1 MKEYSSYTTTDFLN
15 DDLFLLWFYSREGDY
30 YRKIIA
36 DYPDREPYL
45 KEAMERLA
53 TLKWE
58 KASLPQEEVDDA
70 CLKLEQAIQNRKIS
84 QRKHKLYKIGWLS
97 ASAAAAIL
105 ILFVSLDGIWKKAPA
120 VDYLASLQVSDSV
133 LTSSKIQLFVDEQL
147 KETFESDPDLSYN
160 QMATDV
166 TEGELNKL
174 VVSYGRRAHVTL
186 CDGTKIWA
194 NAGTV
199 LLFPTHFEDKKREIY
214 VDGEIYIDVTPNP
227 KKPFIVKT
235 SDMGIKVLGTSFYVS
250 AYRKDAEKSIVLVTG
265 KVEVAASNGET
276 VRILPNDRFR
286 QSADKYVVDKVNVE
300 DYGSWKDGQLSFR
313 NTELSVILNQLSRY
327 YNVRI
332 VYDKQQ
338 RITCSGKLDLDDT
351 IEQLLNTITETA
363 PVVISKEDDTYKV
376 TPKKSSL

>member
-36 DYPDREPYL
+36 EYPDREPYL

-105 ILFVSLDGIWKKAPA
+105 ILFVSLDGILKKAPA

-133 LTSSKIQLFVDEQL
+133 LTSDKIQLFVDDQL
-147 KETFESDPDLSYN
+147 KETFENDPDLTYN

-166 TEGELNKL
+166 TEGEFNKL

-227 KKPFIVKT
+227 EKPFIVKT

-313 NTELSVILNQLSRY
+313 NTELSGILNQLSRY

-332 VYDKQQ
+332 VYDKQHP
-338 RITCSGKLDLDDT
+338 ITCSGKLDLDDT

-363 PVVISKEDDTYKV
+363 PVVISKENDTYKV

>member
-15 DDLFLLWFYSREGDY
+15 DDLFLFWFYSREGDY

-36 DYPDREPYL
+36 EYPDREPYL

-58 KASLPQEEVDDA
+58 KASLPQKEVDDA
-70 CLKLEQAIQNRKIS
+70 CLRLEQAIQTRKMS

-105 ILFVSLDGIWKKAPA
+105 ILFVSLEVIWKTAPA

-133 LTSSKIQLFVDEQL
+133 LTSSKIQLFVNEQL
-147 KETFESDPDLSYN
+147 KETFESDPDLNYN

-166 TEGELNKL
+166 TEGVLNKL
-174 VVSYGRRAHVTL
+174 VVSYGKRAHVTL

-199 LLFPTHFEDKKREIY
+199 LLFPTRFEDKKREIY

-227 KKPFIVKT
+227 EKPFIIKT

-286 QSADKYVVDKVNVE
+286 PSADRYVVDKVNVE

-313 NTELSVILNQLSRY
+313 NTELSGILKQLSRY
-327 YNVRI
+327 YNVKI
-332 VYDKQQ
+332 VYDKQ
-338 RITCSGKLDLDDT
+338 RPITCSGKLNLDDT

-363 PVVISKEDDTYKV
+363 PVVISKENDTYKV
-376 TPKKSSL
+376 TLKKSSL

>member
-1 MKEYSSYTTTDFLN
+1 MKEYSSYTTNDFLN
-15 DDLFLLWFYSREGDY
+15 DDLFLFWFYSREGDY

-36 DYPDREPYL
+36 EYPDREPYL

-58 KASLPQEEVDDA
+58 KASLPQKEVDDA
-70 CLKLEQAIQNRKIS
+70 CLRLEQAIQTRKMS

-105 ILFVSLDGIWKKAPA
+105 ILFVSLEVIWKTAPA
-120 VDYLASLQVSDSV
+120 VDYLSSLQVSDSV
-133 LTSSKIQLFVDEQL
+133 LTSSKIQLFVNEQL
-147 KETFESDPDLSYN
+147 KETFEGNPDLAYD
-160 QMATDV
+160 QMATDAG
-166 TEGELNKL
+166 EGEFNKL
-174 VVSYGRRAHVTL
+174 VVSYGKRARVTL

-199 LLFPTHFEDKKREIY
+199 LLFPTRFEDKKREIY

-227 KKPFIVKT
+227 EKPFIVKT

-286 QSADKYVVDKVNVE
+286 QSADRYVVDKVNVE

-313 NTELSVILNQLSRY
+313 NTELSGILKQLSRY
-327 YNVRI
+327 YNVKI
-332 VYDKQQ
+332 VYDKQ
-338 RITCSGKLDLDDT
+338 RPITCSGKLNLDDT

-363 PVVISKEDDTYKV
+363 PVVISKENDTYKV
-376 TPKKSSL
+376 TLKKSSL

>member
-15 DDLFLLWFYSREGDY
+15 DDLFLFWFYSREGDY

-36 DYPDREPYL
+36 EYPDREPYL

-58 KASLPQEEVDDA
+58 KASLPQKEVDDA
-70 CLKLEQAIQNRKIS
+70 CLRLEQAIQTRKIS

-105 ILFVSLDGIWKKAPA
+105 ILFVSLEVIWKTAPA

-133 LTSSKIQLFVDEQL
+133 LTSSKIQLFVNEQL
-147 KETFESDPDLSYN
+147 KETFESDPDLTYN
-160 QMATDV
+160 QMADA

-174 VVSYGRRAHVTL
+174 VVSYGKRAHVTL

-199 LLFPTHFEDKKREIY
+199 LLFPTRFEDKKREIY

-227 KKPFIVKT
+227 EKPFIVKT

-286 QSADKYVVDKVNVE
+286 QSADRYVVDKVNVE
-300 DYGSWKDGQLSFR
+300 DYGAWKDGQLSFR
-313 NTELSVILNQLSRY
+313 NTELSGILKQLSRY
-327 YNVRI
+327 YNVKI
-332 VYDKQQ
+332 VYDKQ
-338 RITCSGKLDLDDT
+338 RPITCSGKLNLDDT

-363 PVVISKEDDTYKV
+363 PVVISKENDTYKV
-376 TPKKSSL
+376 TLKKSSL

>member
-15 DDLFLLWFYSREGDY
+15 DDLFLFWFYSREGDY

-36 DYPDREPYL
+36 EYPDREPYL

-58 KASLPQEEVDDA
+58 KASLPQKEVDDA
-70 CLKLEQAIQNRKIS
+70 CLRLEQAIQTRKMS

-105 ILFVSLDGIWKKAPA
+105 ILFVSLEVIWKTAPA

-133 LTSSKIQLFVDEQL
+133 LTSSKIQLFVNEQL
-147 KETFESDPDLSYN
+147 KETFESDPELNYN

-166 TEGELNKL
+166 TEGVLNKL
-174 VVSYGRRAHVTL
+174 VVSYGKRAHVTL

-199 LLFPTHFEDKKREIY
+199 LLFPTRFEDKKREIY

-227 KKPFIVKT
+227 EKPFIVKT

-265 KVEVAASNGET
+265 KVEVAASNGRT

-286 QSADKYVVDKVNVE
+286 QSADRYVVDKVNVE

-313 NTELSVILNQLSRY
+313 NTELSGILKQLSRY
-327 YNVRI
+327 YNVKI
-332 VYDKQQ
+332 VYDKQ
-338 RITCSGKLDLDDT
+338 RPITCSGKLNLDDT

-363 PVVISKEDDTYKV
+363 PVVISKENDTYKV
-376 TPKKSSL
+376 TLKKSSL

>member
-15 DDLFLLWFYSREGDY
+15 DDLFLFWFYSREGDY

-36 DYPDREPYL
+36 EYPDREPYL

-58 KASLPQEEVDDA
+58 KASLPQKEVDDA
-70 CLKLEQAIQNRKIS
+70 CLRLEQAIQTRKMS

-105 ILFVSLDGIWKKAPA
+105 ILFVSLEVIWKTAPA

-133 LTSSKIQLFVDEQL
+133 LTSSKIQLFVNEQL
-147 KETFESDPDLSYN
+147 KETFESDPDLNYN

-166 TEGELNKL
+166 TEGVLNKL
-174 VVSYGRRAHVTL
+174 VVSYGKRAHVTL

-199 LLFPTHFEDKKREIY
+199 LLFPTRFEDKKREIY

-227 KKPFIVKT
+227 EKPFIVKT
-235 SDMGIKVLGTSFYVS
+235 SDMGIKVLGTSFCVS
-250 AYRKDAEKSIVLVTG
+250 AYRKDAEKCIVLVTG

-286 QSADKYVVDKVNVE
+286 QSADRYVVDKVNVE

-313 NTELSVILNQLSRY
+313 NTELSGILKQLSRY
-327 YNVRI
+327 YNVKI
-332 VYDKQQ
+332 VYDKQ
-338 RITCSGKLDLDDT
+338 RPITCSGKLNLDDT

-363 PVVISKEDDTYKV
+363 PVVISKENDTYKV
-376 TPKKSSL
+376 TLKKSSL

>member
-15 DDLFLLWFYSREGDY
+15 DDLFLFWFYSREGDY

-36 DYPDREPYL
+36 EYPDREPYL
-45 KEAMERLA
+45 KEAMERLT

-58 KASLPQEEVDDA
+58 KASLPQKEVDDA
-70 CLKLEQAIQNRKIS
+70 CLRLEQAIQTRKMS

-105 ILFVSLDGIWKKAPA
+105 ILFVSLEVIWKTAPA

-133 LTSSKIQLFVDEQL
+133 LTSSKIQLFVNEQL
-147 KETFESDPDLSYN
+147 KETFESDPDLNYN

-166 TEGELNKL
+166 TEGVLNKL
-174 VVSYGRRAHVTL
+174 VVSYGKRAHVTL

-199 LLFPTHFEDKKREIY
+199 LLFPTRFEDKKREIY

-286 QSADKYVVDKVNVE
+286 QSADKYVVDKVNVA

-313 NTELSVILNQLSRY
+313 NTELSVILKQLSRY

-338 RITCSGKLDLDDT
+338 QITCSGKLDLDDT
-351 IEQLLNTITETA
+351 VEQLLNTITETA
-363 PVVISKEDDTYKV
+363 PVVINKENDTYKV
-376 TPKKSSL
+376 TLKKSSL

>member
-15 DDLFLLWFYSREGDY
+15 DDLFLFWFYSREGDY

-36 DYPDREPYL
+36 EYPDREPYL

-58 KASLPQEEVDDA
+58 KASLPQKEVDDA
-70 CLKLEQAIQNRKIS
+70 CLRLEQAIQTRKMS

-105 ILFVSLDGIWKKAPA
+105 ILFVSLEVIWKTAPA

-133 LTSSKIQLFVDEQL
+133 LTSSKIQLFVNEQL
-147 KETFESDPDLSYN
+147 KETFESDPELNYN

-166 TEGELNKL
+166 TDGVLNKL
-174 VVSYGRRAHVTL
+174 VVSYGKRAHVTL

-199 LLFPTHFEDKKREIY
+199 LLFPTRFEDKKREIY

-227 KKPFIVKT
+227 EKPFIVKT

-286 QSADKYVVDKVNVE
+286 QSADRYVVDKVNVE

-313 NTELSVILNQLSRY
+313 NTELSGILKQLSRY
-327 YNVRI
+327 YNVKI
-332 VYDKQQ
+332 VYDKQ
-338 RITCSGKLDLDDT
+338 RPITCSGKLNLDDT

-363 PVVISKEDDTYKV
+363 PVVISKENDTYKV
-376 TPKKSSL
+376 TLKKSSL

>member
-1 MKEYSSYTTTDFLN
+1 MKEYSSYTATDFLN
-15 DDLFLLWFYSREGDY
+15 DDLFLFWFYSREGDY

-36 DYPDREPYL
+36 EYPDREPYL

-58 KASLPQEEVDDA
+58 KASLPQKEVDDA
-70 CLKLEQAIQNRKIS
+70 CLRLEQAIQTRKMS

-105 ILFVSLDGIWKKAPA
+105 ILFVSLEVIWKTAPA

-133 LTSSKIQLFVDEQL
+133 LTSSKIQLFVNEQL
-147 KETFESDPDLSYN
+147 KETFESDPDLNYN

-166 TEGELNKL
+166 TEGVLNKL
-174 VVSYGRRAHVTL
+174 VVSYGKRVHVTL

-199 LLFPTHFEDKKREIY
+199 LLFPTRFEDKKREIY

-227 KKPFIVKT
+227 EKPFIVKT

-286 QSADKYVVDKVNVE
+286 QSADRYVVDKVNVE

-313 NTELSVILNQLSRY
+313 NTELSGILKQLSRY
-327 YNVRI
+327 YNVKI
-332 VYDKQQ
+332 VYDKQ
-338 RITCSGKLDLDDT
+338 RPITCSGKLNLDDT

-363 PVVISKEDDTYKV
+363 PVVISKENDTYKV
-376 TPKKSSL
+376 TLKKSSL

>member
-1 MKEYSSYTTTDFLN
+1 
-15 DDLFLLWFYSREGDY
+15 
-30 YRKIIA
+30 
-36 DYPDREPYL
+36 
-45 KEAMERLA
+45 MERLA

-58 KASLPQEEVDDA
+58 KASLPQKEVDDA
-70 CLKLEQAIQNRKIS
+70 CLRLEQAIQTRKIS

-105 ILFVSLDGIWKKAPA
+105 ILFVSLEVIWKTAPA

-133 LTSSKIQLFVDEQL
+133 LTSSKIQLFVNEQL
-147 KETFESDPDLSYN
+147 KETFESDPDLNYN

-166 TEGELNKL
+166 TEGVLNKL
-174 VVSYGRRAHVTL
+174 VVSYGKRAHVTL

-199 LLFPTHFEDKKREIY
+199 LLFPTRFEDKKREIY

-227 KKPFIVKT
+227 EKPFIVKT

-286 QSADKYVVDKVNVE
+286 QTADKYVVDKVNVE

-313 NTELSVILNQLSRY
+313 NTELSGILKQLSRY

-338 RITCSGKLDLDDT
+338 QITCSGKLDLDDT
-351 IEQLLNTITETA
+351 VEQLLNTITETA
-363 PVVISKEDDTYKV
+363 PVVINKENDTYKV
-376 TPKKSSL
+376 TLKKSSL

>member
-15 DDLFLLWFYSREGDY
+15 DDLFLFWFYSREGDY

-36 DYPDREPYL
+36 EYPDREPYL

-58 KASLPQEEVDDA
+58 KASLPQKEVDDA
-70 CLKLEQAIQNRKIS
+70 CLRLEQAIQTRKMS

-105 ILFVSLDGIWKKAPA
+105 ILFVSLEVIWKTAPA

-133 LTSSKIQLFVDEQL
+133 LTSSKIQLFVNEQL
-147 KETFESDPDLSYN
+147 KETFESDPDLNYN

-166 TEGELNKL
+166 TEGVLNKL
-174 VVSYGRRAHVTL
+174 VVSYGKRAHVTL

-199 LLFPTHFEDKKREIY
+199 LLFPTRFEDKKREIY

-227 KKPFIVKT
+227 EKPFIVKT

-286 QSADKYVVDKVNVE
+286 QSADRYVVDKVNVE
-300 DYGSWKDGQLSFR
+300 DYGAWKDGQLSFR
-313 NTELSVILNQLSRY
+313 NTELSGILKQLSRY
-327 YNVRI
+327 YNVKI
-332 VYDKQQ
+332 VYDKQHP
-338 RITCSGKLDLDDT
+338 ITCSGKLNLDDT
-351 IEQLLNTITETA
+351 IEELLNTITETA
-363 PVVISKEDDTYKV
+363 PVVISKENDTYKV
-376 TPKKSSL
+376 TLKKSSL

>member
-1 MKEYSSYTTTDFLN
+1 MKEYSSYTTNDFLN
-15 DDLFLLWFYSREGDY
+15 DDLFLFWFYSREGDY

-36 DYPDREPYL
+36 EYPDREPYL
-45 KEAMERLA
+45 KEAMERL
-53 TLKWE
+53 TMLKWE
-58 KASLPQEEVDDA
+58 KASLPQKEVDDA
-70 CLKLEQAIQNRKIS
+70 CLRLEQAIQTRKMS

-105 ILFVSLDGIWKKAPA
+105 ILFVSLEVIWKTAPA

-133 LTSSKIQLFVDEQL
+133 LTSSKIQLFVNEQL
-147 KETFESDPDLSYN
+147 KETFESDPDLNYN

-166 TEGELNKL
+166 TEGVLNKL
-174 VVSYGRRAHVTL
+174 VVSYGKRAHVTL

-199 LLFPTHFEDKKREIY
+199 LLFPTRFEDKKREIY

-227 KKPFIVKT
+227 EKPFIVKT

-286 QSADKYVVDKVNVE
+286 QSADRYVVDKVNVE

-313 NTELSVILNQLSRY
+313 NTELSGILKQLSRY
-327 YNVRI
+327 YNVKI
-332 VYDKQQ
+332 VYDKQ
-338 RITCSGKLDLDDT
+338 RPITCSGKLNLDDT

-363 PVVISKEDDTYKV
+363 PVVISKDNDTYKV
-376 TPKKSSL
+376 TLKKSSL

>member
-15 DDLFLLWFYSREGDY
+15 DDLFLFWFYSREGDY

-36 DYPDREPYL
+36 EYPDREPYL

-58 KASLPQEEVDDA
+58 KASLPQKEVDDA
-70 CLKLEQAIQNRKIS
+70 CLRLEQAIQTRKIS

-105 ILFVSLDGIWKKAPA
+105 ILFVSLEVIWKTAPA

-133 LTSSKIQLFVDEQL
+133 LTSSKIQLFVNEQL
-147 KETFESDPDLSYN
+147 KETFESDPDLNYN

-166 TEGELNKL
+166 TEGVLNKL
-174 VVSYGRRAHVTL
+174 VVSYGKRAHVTL

-199 LLFPTHFEDKKREIY
+199 LLFPTRFEDKKREIY

-227 KKPFIVKT
+227 EKPFIVKT

-286 QSADKYVVDKVNVE
+286 QSADRYVVDKVNVE
-300 DYGSWKDGQLSFR
+300 DYGAWKDGQLSFR
-313 NTELSVILNQLSRY
+313 NTELSGILKQLSRY
-327 YNVRI
+327 YNVKI
-332 VYDKQQ
+332 VYDKQ
-338 RITCSGKLDLDDT
+338 RPITCSGKLNLDDT

-363 PVVISKEDDTYKV
+363 PVVISKENDTYKV
-376 TPKKSSL
+376 TLKKSSL

>member
-15 DDLFLLWFYSREGDY
+15 DDLFLFWFYSREGDY

-36 DYPDREPYL
+36 EYPDREPYL

-58 KASLPQEEVDDA
+58 KASLPQKEVDDA
-70 CLKLEQAIQNRKIS
+70 CLRLEQAIQTRKMS

-105 ILFVSLDGIWKKAPA
+105 ILFVSLEVIWKTAPA

-133 LTSSKIQLFVDEQL
+133 LTSSKIQLFVNEQL
-147 KETFESDPDLSYN
+147 KETFESDPDLNYN

-166 TEGELNKL
+166 TEGVLNKL
-174 VVSYGRRAHVTL
+174 VVSYGKRAHVTL

-199 LLFPTHFEDKKREIY
+199 LLFPTRFEDKKREIY

-227 KKPFIVKT
+227 EKPFIVKT

-286 QSADKYVVDKVNVE
+286 QSADRYVVDKVNVE

-363 PVVISKEDDTYKV
+363 PVVISKENDTYKV

>member
-1 MKEYSSYTTTDFLN
+1 
-15 DDLFLLWFYSREGDY
+15 
-30 YRKIIA
+30 
-36 DYPDREPYL
+36 
-45 KEAMERLA
+45 MERLA

-70 CLKLEQAIQNRKIS
+70 CLKLEQAIQNRKMS
-84 QRKHKLYKIGWLS
+84 QRKHKIGWWS
-97 ASAAAAIL
+97 ASAAAAVL
-105 ILFVSLDGIWKKAPA
+105 LLFVSLEGIWKTAPA

-147 KETFESDPDLSYN
+147 KETFESDPDLTYN
-160 QMATDV
+160 QMADA

-174 VVSYGRRAHVTL
+174 VVSYGKRAHVTL

-199 LLFPTHFEDKKREIY
+199 LLFPTRFEDKKREIY

-286 QSADKYVVDKVNVE
+286 QSADKYVVDKVNVA

-313 NTELSVILNQLSRY
+313 NTELSVILKQLSRY

-338 RITCSGKLDLDDT
+338 QITCSGKLDLDDT

-363 PVVISKEDDTYKV
+363 PVVINKENDTYKV
-376 TPKKSSL
+376 TLKKSSL

>member
-15 DDLFLLWFYSREGDY
+15 DDLFLFWFYSREGDY
-30 YRKIIA
+30 CRKIIA
-36 DYPDREPYL
+36 EYPDREPYL

-58 KASLPQEEVDDA
+58 KASLPQKEVDDA
-70 CLKLEQAIQNRKIS
+70 CLRLEQAIQTRKMS

-105 ILFVSLDGIWKKAPA
+105 ILFVSLEVIWKTAPA

-133 LTSSKIQLFVDEQL
+133 LTSSKIQLFVNEQL
-147 KETFESDPDLSYN
+147 KETFESDPDLNYN

-166 TEGELNKL
+166 TEGVLNKL
-174 VVSYGRRAHVTL
+174 VVSYGKRAHVTL

-199 LLFPTHFEDKKREIY
+199 LLFPTRFEDKKREIY

-227 KKPFIVKT
+227 EKPFIVKT

-286 QSADKYVVDKVNVE
+286 QSADRYVVDKVNVE

-313 NTELSVILNQLSRY
+313 NTELSGILKQLSRY
-327 YNVRI
+327 YNVKI
-332 VYDKQQ
+332 VYDKQ
-338 RITCSGKLDLDDT
+338 RPITCSGKLNLDDT

-363 PVVISKEDDTYKV
+363 PVVISKENDTYKV
-376 TPKKSSL
+376 TLKKSSL